1 MKKIFWLGLA
11 FFALL
16 QTLPLMAQDEFTD
29 LIREGIALHDA
40 GKYQEALEKYEKALQ
55 IDKKGS
61 MAYYEMGYTY
71 QEMKQYD
78 LAIKAYD
85 KVIKIGEQTETLLTT
100 YMNKASILDDIGK
113 PKDALKLYKKAIDI
127 YPNHYLLH
135 YNFGV
140 TNFRVQNFEEAETA
154 FTNAILLNTNHA
166 SSHRAL
172 GNLQQYLNKRPQ
184 ALLAQYFFL
193 LLEPKTDRGAES
205 YVQLTNLLQKGVEK
219 VEGEA
224 TNKIN
229 INLSP
234 ALIEDKDTAF
244 VLAEMMLS
252 TSAALRYIKGNKDQ
266 SDEQLFIDQT
276 NTFFSTLSETQEKN
290 KDRNKGIYWELYVNF
305 FAKLQKAGHVEAF
318 CYHISQSKGEVVD
331 KLMKENGEKIDAFYK
346 WLQEQ

>member
-1 MKKIFWLGLA
+1 MKKIFWLVLA
-11 FFALL
+11 FFALMQSSL
-16 QTLPLMAQDEFTD
+16 LIAQDEFTN
-29 LIREGIALHDA
+29 LVKEGVALHDE
-40 GKYQEALEKYEKALQ
+40 GKYQEALEKYKKALQ

-61 MAYYEMGYTY
+61 TAYYEMGYTY
-71 QEMKQYD
+71 QEMEQYD

-85 KVIKIGEQTETLLTT
+85 KVIKIGEQTESLLNA
-100 YMNKASILDDIGK
+100 YMNKATILDDTGR

-140 TNFRVQNFEEAETA
+140 TNFRLENFGVAETA
-154 FTNAILLNTNHA
+154 FANAILLNLNHA
-166 SSHRAL
+166 SSHRLL

-205 YVQLTNLLQKGVEK
+205 YGNLTELLQKGVEK
-219 VEGEA
+219 VGKESA
-224 TNKIN
+224 NKIN

-234 ALIEDKDTAF
+234 TYIEGQDTSFA
-244 VLAEMMLS
+244 LAEMMLS
-252 TSAALRYIKGNKDQ
+252 VSAALRHIKENEGK
-266 SDEQLFIDQT
+266 SDEQLFVDQT
-276 NTFFSTLSETQEKN
+276 NSFFSILSESQEKN
-290 KDRNKGIYWELYVNF
+290 REGYKGIYWEFYVNF

-318 CYHISQSKGEVVD
+318 CYHISQSEGDAVEKW
-331 KLMKENGEKIDAFYK
+331 MTENGEKMDAFYK